1 MLANCTERPVQPESA
16 MRGEG
21 AMRADK
27 TECAEG
33 RPERC
38 SAVMGDRGG
47 EKGNGSETG
56 GPRESKCTRKDRGGE
71 AGDRGARC
79 VKGQRSI
86 ASDGENGLGG
96 VGKESSESESD
107 DTLRQAKAFA

>member
-1 MLANCTERPVQPESA
+1 
-16 MRGEG
+16 
-21 AMRADK
+21 MRANK

-47 EKGNGSETG
+47 KKGNGSEAG
-56 GPRESKCTRKDRGGE
+56 RPRESKCTRKDREGE
-71 AGDRGARC
+71 VGDREARC

-86 ASDGENGLGG
+86 ASEGGNGLGG
-96 VGKESSESESD
+96 VDKQSSESESESED
-107 DTLRQAKAFA
+107 ALRQAKAFA